1 MLKIHFYKLNIR
13 YSLVIVIAYL
23 ELVPGIVLFPHSS

>member
-1 MLKIHFYKLNIR
+1 MLKIHFYKLIR

-23 ELVPGIVLFPHSS
+23 ELVPGIVLFPNSS